1 MTLTSLPDGYRAAV
15 FGASGG
21 VGQALVAALQRDP
34 RCAGVHAG
42 SRRPQDGADN
52 AKVSSFAFDLEDEAS
67 IAAASETIGAPDLVI
82 VATGRLQGPGLSP
95 EKSLRAIES
104 ASLQQAFA
112 INAIGPAMIARHVLP
127 RLPRTRRTLF
137 AALSAKVGSIS
148 DNRLGGWHSYRA
160 SKAALN
166 MLIRTIAIELARTH
180 PETVCVALH
189 PGTVDTPLSKPFQAG
204 VASERLFSPETSA
217 NHLLSVLDNLRP
229 ENSGRLF
236 GWDGQ
241 EITP

>member
-42 SRRPQDGADN
+42 SRGPQDGADS
-52 AKVSSFAFDLEDEAS
+52 AKASAFAFDLADEAS

-82 VATGRLQGPGLSP
+82 VATGRLHGPGLSP

-104 ASLQQAFA
+104 TSLHEAFA

-166 MLIRTIAIELARTH
+166 MLIRTVAIELSRTH

-189 PGTVDTPLSKPFQAG
+189 PGTVDTPLSKPFQSG

>member
-1 MTLTSLPDGYRAAV
+1 MSLASLPNGYRAAV

-21 VGQALVAALQRDP
+21 IGRAFVDLLAADL
-34 RCAGVHAG
+34 RCAGIYAG
-42 SRRPQDGADN
+42 SRRVDMTSHD
-52 AKVSSFAFDLEDEAS
+52 KVAPFLFDLTDPAS
-67 IAAASETIGAPDLVI
+67 LAASAEAVGSPDLVI
-82 VATGRLQGPGLSP
+82 VATGRLHGPDLTP

-104 ASLQQAFA
+104 ASLQEAFT
-112 INAIGPAMIARHVLP
+112 INAIGPALVARHVLP
-127 RLPRTRRTLF
+127 RLPRSRRTLF

-166 MLIRTIAIELARTH
+166 MLIRTIAIELTRTH
-180 PETVCVALH
+180 PEAVCVALH

-204 VASERLFSPETSA
+204 VASERLFTPETSA
-217 NHLLSVLDNLRP
+217 THLLSVLDNLRP
-229 ENSGRLF
+229 ENSGRIF

>member
-42 SRRPQDGADN
+42 SRGPQDGADS
-52 AKVSSFAFDLEDEAS
+52 AKASAFAFDLADEAS

-82 VATGRLQGPGLSP
+82 VATGRLHGPGLSP

-104 ASLQQAFA
+104 TSLHEAFA

-166 MLIRTIAIELARTH
+166 MLIRTVAIELSRTH